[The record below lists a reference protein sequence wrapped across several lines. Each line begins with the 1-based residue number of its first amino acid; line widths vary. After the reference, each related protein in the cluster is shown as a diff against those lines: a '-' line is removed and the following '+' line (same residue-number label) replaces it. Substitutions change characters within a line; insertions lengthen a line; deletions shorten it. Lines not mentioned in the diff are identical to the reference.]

1 MESYKLRTT
10 SERLTD
16 TSSVTKYVVPVYQK
30 NKIHYHLTKTEAT
43 MTSYKQHY

>member
-10 SERLTD
+10 SEITD
-16 TSSVTKYVVPVYQK
+16 TSSITKYVVSVYQE

-43 MTSYKQHY
+43 VTSYKQHY